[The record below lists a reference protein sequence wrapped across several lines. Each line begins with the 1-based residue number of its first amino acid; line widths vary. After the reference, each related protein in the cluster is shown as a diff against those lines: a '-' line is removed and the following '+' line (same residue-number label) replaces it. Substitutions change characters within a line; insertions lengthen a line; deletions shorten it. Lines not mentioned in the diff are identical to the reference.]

1 MRTGKWILATVIT
14 GGLLAPTLVRATSDR
29 ADDIQRLQNATA
41 VFREIMQAPDKAIPS
56 EILSSARCI
65 AIIPGQKKAAF
76 GIGGTY
82 GKGLVTCRNPR
93 TASGW
98 SAPLFITV
106 GGGSVG
112 FQIGG
117 ESSDVVMVFQNR
129 RGVESL
135 LSNKFKVGADAN
147 AAAGPVGRHVEA
159 ATDVALNAQILT
171 YSRSKGAFAGVS
183 LNGAVVQP
191 DDTGNAAMYGSSAN
205 KQQILTGRVPPP
217 AAAQPLLREL
227 ARFTAKERT
236 KKAASQ

>member
-1 MRTGKWILATVIT
+1 MRTGKWILAAAIAV
-14 GGLLAPTLVRATSDR
+14 GLVTPTLLKAASDR
-29 ADDIQRLQNATA
+29 QDDIQRIQNATA
-41 VFREIMQAPDKAIPS
+41 VFREIMQTPDKSIPT
-56 EILSSARCI
+56 EILGRAQCI

-82 GKGLVTCRNPR
+82 GKGLVTCRSPR

-106 GGGSVG
+106 GGGSFG

-117 ESSDVVMVFQNR
+117 QSSDVVMVFQNR
-129 RGVESL
+129 SGVESL

-147 AAAGPVGRHVEA
+147 AAAGPVGRHAEA

-191 DDTGNAAMYGSSAN
+191 DDTGNAAMYGQNPN
-205 KQQILTGRVPPP
+205 KQQILTGHTPVP
-217 AAAQPLLREL
+217 ASAQPLVREL
-227 ARFTAKERT
+227 ARFKAAQRA
-236 KKAASQ
+236 KKAANQ

>member
-1 MRTGKWILATVIT
+1 MRTGKWILAAIIAV
-14 GGLLAPTLVRATSDR
+14 GVLAPTLLRAASDR
-29 ADDIQRLQNATA
+29 ADDIQRIQSATA
-41 VFREIMQAPDKAIPS
+41 VFRQIMQTPDKAIPS
-56 EILSSARCI
+56 TILGSAQCI
-65 AIIPGQKKAAF
+65 AIIPGEKKAAF
-76 GIGGTY
+76 GIGGSY

-98 SAPLFITV
+98 SAPLFITI
-106 GGGSVG
+106 GGGSFG

-117 ESSDVVMVFQNR
+117 QSSDVVMVFQNR
-129 RGVESL
+129 QGVESL

-147 AAAGPVGRHVEA
+147 AAAGPVGRHAEA

-191 DDTGNAAMYGSSAN
+191 DDTGNAAMYGQDAN
-205 KQQILTGRVPPP
+205 KQSILTGHVKPP
-217 AAAQPLLREL
+217 AAANPLLREL
-227 ARFTAKERT
+227 ARFKAVQRA